1 MGTTQLGKLH
11 GVLAGT
17 KLLQEH
23 VPCIRL
29 LYLFSFFFHVLWEMK
44 QHPCNMFLC
53 NEHLKCLFD
62 QSTLCTALGCHSD
75 FSMWPFESKYVNK
88 RTGLILSEVIAPT
101 SPLSK
106 DDCTK
111 CHRNNSLKSATVIE
125 GFWNSKY
132 RVRTEKQRKEEKS
145 AFN

>member
-1 MGTTQLGKLH
+1 MGTTQLVKLH

-23 VPCIRL
+23 GPASDYYTSIHC
-29 LYLFSFFFHVLWEMK
+29 FSCSVGNN
-44 QHPCNMFLC
+44 QHPCNIFLC
-53 NEHLKCLFD
+53 IIEHLTCLFD
-62 QSTLCTALGCHSD
+62 QPTLCHGD
-75 FSMWPFESKYVNK
+75 FSMWPFESEYLN
-88 RTGLILSEVIAPT
+88 GLILSEVIAPT

-106 DDCTK
+106 EDSTK

-132 RVRTEKQRKEEKS
+132 RVRTEEKQRKEEKS

>member
-1 MGTTQLGKLH
+1 MGTTQLIKLH
-11 GVLAGT
+11 REIVARACALH
-17 KLLQEH
+17 QIIIP
-23 VPCIRL
+23 VFIV
-29 LYLFSFFFHVLWEMK
+29 FHVLWEMK

-62 QSTLCTALGCHSD
+62 QLTLCTALGCHGD

-145 AFN
+145 VFN